1 MKPLNKAA
9 IPNDFVFLKA
19 LQRSFLKYFLILF
32 LLFPVL
38 LFGQSDFKKAEQFF
52 QKGNYADAKEIFLE
66 LLKKK
71 PSDAQVME
79 YLGDIESHSK
89 NWDNAIIYYEKLKKQ
104 YPSQADYFYKY
115 GGAYGMKAKES
126 NKFKA
131 LGMIDEVEESF
142 EKAIKLNP
150 KHIGAR
156 WALIELYLQLPA
168 IVGGSE
174 KKAQRYASE
183 LSKISAVD
191 GYLSKGHIAEYFK
204 RYPEAEKNYKK
215 AVEVGGS
222 KTTYQ
227 KLADLYKNKMKQPE
241 KAKAVLEEYTEK
253 SKT

>member
-1 MKPLNKAA
+1 M
-9 IPNDFVFLKA
+9 
-19 LQRSFLKYFLILF
+19 KYFLALF
-32 LLFPVL
+32 LVFPYL
-38 LFGQSDFKKAEQFF
+38 IFAQADFKKAEQFF
-52 QKGNYADAKEIFLE
+52 QNGKYADAKEIFLE
-66 LLKKK
+66 LYKKK
-71 PSDAQVME
+71 PSDAKVIE

-89 NWDNAIIYYEKLKKQ
+89 RWENALTYYEKLKKQ
-104 YPSQADYFYKY
+104 YPLEADYIYKY
-115 GGAYGMKAKES
+115 GGALGMKASQS

-131 LGMIDEVEESF
+131 LGMIDEVEASF
-142 EKAIKLNP
+142 LKAIALDT

-174 KKAQRYASE
+174 KKAQKYSAE
-183 LSKISAVD
+183 LLKISAVD

-204 RYPEAEKNYKK
+204 RYVEAEKNYKK

-241 KAKAVLEEYTEK
+241 KAKAILEEFTEK